1 MKELLQAIQTQL
13 RGDSN
18 LSYVKNADIVIVPHE
33 FFLPTTTGFPAIGLK
48 DGPIRRIQDSD
59 TGWEVLYTVYPI
71 IYQQMTEGETAIVGQ
86 ASPLIKSMLDIAD
99 DIHTAL
105 DENTLSISG
114 MMSKMAYTT
123 GEGEIDIN
131 PLFDEFPVL
140 MKKIIYQYHKWEA
153 RP

>member
-18 LSYVKNADIVIVPHE
+18 LSYVENADIVIVPHE
-33 FFLPTTTGFPAIGLK
+33 FFLPVTASYPAIGLK
-48 DGPIRRIQDSD
+48 DGPIVRVQDST
-59 TGWEVLYTVYPI
+59 TGWEVVYTVYPI
-71 IYQQMTEGETAIVGQ
+71 IYQKLTEGETAIVGQ
-86 ASPLIKSMLDIAD
+86 ASPLIKSMHDIAD
-99 DIHTAL
+99 DIHTSL

-114 MMSKMAYTT
+114 MMEKMAYTV

-131 PLFDEFPVL
+131 PLFDEFAVL
-140 MKKIIYQYHKWEA
+140 MKKIIYKYHKWEG